1 MMPLETLPEARLT
14 HKAIFAMD
22 QCQQP
27 RVITDG
33 SQQGIVKYG
42 LCEWPVLIDSSPCH
56 LGGGRRWLV
65 CSECH
70 KKRVALYIAG
80 QKLACRSCLGL
91 RYASQH
97 ENRRERAR
105 RRFKAIQSRLGWIPG
120 NDPSNGLKPKGMHW
134 MTFARLVKEYSALS
148 SCIHGSLMALT
159 ERFKESP

>member
-65 CSECH
+65 CSECQT
-70 KKRVALYIAG
+70 KRVALYISG
-80 QKLACRSCLGL
+80 QKLACRSCHGL
-91 RYASQH
+91 RYATQH

-105 RRFKAIQSRLGWIPG
+105 RRLKTIQNQLSWTPG
-120 NDPSNGLKPKGMHW
+120 NEPTNGSKPKGMHW
-134 MTFARLVKEYSALS
+134 TTFARLVKEYSALS
-148 SCIHGSLMALT
+148 TCVYGDFGCLD
-159 ERFKESP
+159 KEA